1 MPVGTS
7 SSGPAKAGTSSGIT
21 GASRV
26 RVNVPAPS
34 SSAVTVSGSPP
45 STMRLL
51 SVPNRATNSADTTP
65 ATIPACM
72 PAGTPPT
79 TSQIPGS
86 EASPSSRSRGW
97 KRWRVSSGSTSA
109 VIGVAKAMQ
118 VAATEAFD
126 NLIAP

>member
-1 MPVGTS
+1 
-7 SSGPAKAGTSSGIT
+7 
-21 GASRV
+21 
-26 RVNVPAPS
+26 
-34 SSAVTVSGSPP
+34 
-45 STMRLL
+45 
-51 SVPNRATNSADTTP
+51 
-65 ATIPACM
+65 M

-86 EASPSSRSRGW
+86 EATPSSRSRGW
-97 KRWRVSSGSTSA
+97 KRCRVSSGSTNA